1 MFKYFCKS
9 KWTFPILSLLLIIVL
24 SGCGT
29 VNKMEFYN
37 DTKSTDL
44 SEEVSEIS
52 LETTEDKVK
61 KILGQPSFTEKSN
74 DGKVT
79 NLIYGQKK
87 ENPKIELQ
95 VSDGKVNRYFFL
107 SEEYSSTKG
116 ITKGDSEEDVIKKY
130 GENYYHRDETGL
142 KIIGY
147 FDKKKKCNIEF
158 SLNDTVEGILVTKV
172 D

>member
-9 KWTFPILSLLLIIVL
+9 KLILLILSSLLITVL

-29 VNKMEFYN
+29 VNKMAFYD

-44 SEEVSEIS
+44 SEEVSGIS
-52 LETTEDKVK
+52 LETTEDRVK
-61 KILGQPSFTEKSN
+61 EILGQPGFTEKSN
-74 DGKVT
+74 DGKFT
-79 NLIYGQKK
+79 NLIYGQNK

-95 VSDGKVNRYFFL
+95 VSDGKINRYFFL

-116 ITKGDSEEDVIKKY
+116 VTKGDSKEDIIKKY
-130 GENYYHRDETGL
+130 GENYYQREETGL
-142 KIIGY
+142 KIIGF

-158 SLNDTVEGILVTKV
+158 SLNDTVEGIMVTKI